1 MANYIYGLPGDTKE
15 TIKETLEL
23 SKRICT
29 SGWNTYAS
37 MALPGSNLY
46 KVALEKKYDLPS
58 NYEGYAWLSYECMP
72 LRNENLTSAEI
83 LKLRDEAFIEYH
95 SYLPFLDRIKR
106 KFGDIAVNNIIEMN
120 KIRLKRKILGD

>member
-46 KVALEKKYDLPS
+46 KTALEKNYELPN
-58 NYEGYAWLSYECMP
+58 NYEGYAWLSYDCLP

-83 LKLRDEAFIEYH
+83 LKLRDDAFIEYH
-95 SYLPFLDRIKR
+95 SYPPFLQRIKN
-106 KFGDIAVNNIIEMN
+106 KFGDVAVNNIVEMN